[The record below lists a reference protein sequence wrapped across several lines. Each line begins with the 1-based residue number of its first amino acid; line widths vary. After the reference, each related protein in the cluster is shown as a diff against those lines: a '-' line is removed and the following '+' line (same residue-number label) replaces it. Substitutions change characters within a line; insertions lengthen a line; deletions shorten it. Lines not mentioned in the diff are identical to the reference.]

1 MKEVTPRLTE
11 YPALG
16 GSSWPHMGPPG
27 PPQSSPQDL
36 QPSPRELRALPQPPL
51 NLQLG
56 ATALGVPFGR
66 RSCPHPPSPR
76 PSAPSPGSRPLSASP
91 SPCRLPEAPPGCGAG
106 RAAAG
111 SSPGRDAGGRGRAL
125 PPGSAPRSPGPMKH
139 QVSIMSDW
147 VLLGLIAVLVVLL
160 LLTVFGFAVYS
171 GLFTEVVVSAGS
183 PPIGSI
189 TLAYKFRVGP
199 YGESG
204 QLFTDGCS
212 ISSKLCS
219 IGVYYDNPHT
229 VSPEK
234 CRFAIGRILS
244 EGDAKPTEEQIRQFQ
259 KYGFKIFS
267 FPTPSHVVMASF
279 PFTTPL
285 SIHLAVNR
293 VHPALDTYIKE
304 RKLCAHP
311 RLEIYKEDRIY
322 FVCPLAR
329 QGDFYVPEMKELERK
344 SRAVAAE
351 AEDAQTDITGAD
363 TMSEASTISIEATTD
378 SRDTSVA
385 TSVLLPFPAG
395 RGREEADNRSEHSY
409 SESGASGSSFEELDL
424 EGAGDGE
431 GAPGLLPVTA
441 YTESQ
446 EVSDKWTKEPIAAE
460 RGEE

>member
-1 MKEVTPRLTE
+1 
-11 YPALG
+11 
-16 GSSWPHMGPPG
+16 
-27 PPQSSPQDL
+27 
-36 QPSPRELRALPQPPL
+36 
-51 NLQLG
+51 
-56 ATALGVPFGR
+56 
-66 RSCPHPPSPR
+66 
-76 PSAPSPGSRPLSASP
+76 
-91 SPCRLPEAPPGCGAG
+91 
-106 RAAAG
+106 
-111 SSPGRDAGGRGRAL
+111 
-125 PPGSAPRSPGPMKH
+125 
-139 QVSIMSDW
+139 MSDW
-147 VLLGLIAVLVVLL
+147 VLLGLIAALVLLL
-160 LLTVFGFAVYS
+160 LLTVFGFVVYS

-183 PPIGSI
+183 PPVSNI

-212 ISSKLCS
+212 ISSKLYS

-244 EGDAKPTEEQIRQFQ
+244 EGDAKPSEEQIKRFQ

-267 FPTPSHVVMASF
+267 FPAPSHVVMATF

-311 RLEIYKEDRIY
+311 RIEIYKEDRIY

-344 SRAVAAE
+344 SRAAAVE
-351 AEDAQTDITGAD
+351 GEDAQTDITGAD
-363 TMSEASTISIEATTD
+363 TMSETSSISIEATTD

-385 TSVLLPFPAG
+385 TSILLPFPAG
-395 RGREEADNRSEHSY
+395 RGREEAAHRSGCSG
-409 SESGASGSSFEELDL
+409 SGASGASFEELDL
-424 EGAGDGE
+424 EVTGDGE
-431 GAPGLLPVTA
+431 GAPGLLPDVGYA
-441 YTESQ
+441 GNQ
-446 EVSDKWTKEPIAAE
+446 EVTDKWTKEPIAAE

>member
-1 MKEVTPRLTE
+1 MR
-11 YPALG
+11 
-16 GSSWPHMGPPG
+16 H
-27 PPQSSPQDL
+27 
-36 QPSPRELRALPQPPL
+36 
-51 NLQLG
+51 
-56 ATALGVPFGR
+56 
-66 RSCPHPPSPR
+66 HP
-76 PSAPSPGSRPLSASP
+76 
-91 SPCRLPEAPPGCGAG
+91 
-106 RAAAG
+106 
-111 SSPGRDAGGRGRAL
+111 
-125 PPGSAPRSPGPMKH
+125 
-139 QVSIMSDW
+139 SIMSDW
-147 VLLGLIAVLVVLL
+147 MLLGLIAVLVVLL
-160 LLTVFGFAVYS
+160 LLTIFAFAVYS

-183 PPIGSI
+183 PPVGSI

-244 EGDAKPTEEQIRQFQ
+244 EGDAKPSEEQIRRFQ
-259 KYGFKIFS
+259 KYGFKIFT

-311 RLEIYKEDRIY
+311 RIEIYKEDRIY

-344 SRAVAAE
+344 SRAAAE
-351 AEDAQTDITGAD
+351 VEDTQTDITGAD
-363 TMSEASTISIEATTD
+363 TMSEASSISIEATTD

-385 TSVLLPFPAG
+385 TSVLLPFPTS

-424 EGAGDGE
+424 EAAADGE
-431 GAPGLLPVTA
+431 GSAGLLLTSG
-441 YTESQ
+441 YGESQ
-446 EVSDKWTKEPIAAE
+446 ELTDKWTKEPIAAE

>member
-1 MKEVTPRLTE
+1 MT
-11 YPALG
+11 
-16 GSSWPHMGPPG
+16 
-27 PPQSSPQDL
+27 
-36 QPSPRELRALPQPPL
+36 
-51 NLQLG
+51 
-56 ATALGVPFGR
+56 
-66 RSCPHPPSPR
+66 
-76 PSAPSPGSRPLSASP
+76 
-91 SPCRLPEAPPGCGAG
+91 
-106 RAAAG
+106 
-111 SSPGRDAGGRGRAL
+111 
-125 PPGSAPRSPGPMKH
+125 
-139 QVSIMSDW
+139 DW
-147 VLLGLIAVLVVLL
+147 VLLGLIAALVMLL
-160 LLTVFGFAVYS
+160 LLTVFGFVVYS

-183 PPIGSI
+183 PPVGNM

-244 EGDAKPTEEQIRQFQ
+244 EGDAKPSEEQIKRFQ

-267 FPTPSHVVMASF
+267 FPAPSHVVMATF

-311 RLEIYKEDRIY
+311 RIEIYKQDRIY

-344 SRAVAAE
+344 SRAAAAV
-351 AEDAQTDITGAD
+351 AEDAQTDITGVD
-363 TMSEASTISIEATTD
+363 TMSETSSISMEATTD

-385 TSVLLPFPAG
+385 TSILLPFPG
-395 RGREEADNRSEHSY
+395 SRGREEADTRSEHSY

-424 EGAGDGE
+424 EVAGDGE
-431 GAPGLLPVTA
+431 GAPGLLADVG
-441 YTESQ
+441 YVGNQ
-446 EVSDKWTKEPIAAE
+446 EVTDKWTKEPIAAE

>member
-1 MKEVTPRLTE
+1 M
-11 YPALG
+11 
-16 GSSWPHMGPPG
+16 WH
-27 PPQSSPQDL
+27 
-36 QPSPRELRALPQPPL
+36 
-51 NLQLG
+51 
-56 ATALGVPFGR
+56 
-66 RSCPHPPSPR
+66 HP
-76 PSAPSPGSRPLSASP
+76 
-91 SPCRLPEAPPGCGAG
+91 
-106 RAAAG
+106 
-111 SSPGRDAGGRGRAL
+111 
-125 PPGSAPRSPGPMKH
+125 
-139 QVSIMSDW
+139 SIMSDW
-147 VLLGLIAVLVVLL
+147 MLLGLIAVLVVLL
-160 LLTVFGFAVYS
+160 LLTIFAFAVYS

-183 PPIGSI
+183 PPVGST

-244 EGDAKPTEEQIRQFQ
+244 EGDAKPSEEQIRRFQ
-259 KYGFKIFS
+259 KYGFKIFT

-311 RLEIYKEDRIY
+311 RIEIYKEDRIY

-344 SRAVAAE
+344 IRAAAE

-363 TMSEASTISIEATTD
+363 TMSEASSISIEATTD

-385 TSVLLPFPAG
+385 TSVLLPFPTS

-424 EGAGDGE
+424 EAAAEGE
-431 GAPGLLPVTA
+431 GTQGLLLTSG

-446 EVSDKWTKEPIAAE
+446 ELKEKWTKEPIAAE

>member
-1 MKEVTPRLTE
+1 EELRRCGSRCIPLGALLPRHPGAAPGAAQVSPGTAGLGHTSRGRKSSSFTVLFPFPYFLVPVHSAAEFWEEILACVVLQEEVLLGTPRLWGAGLRS
-11 YPALG
+11 PDLVAFRLLCH
-16 GSSWPHMGPPG
+16 SCFAFGPCH
-27 PPQSSPQDL
+27 
-36 QPSPRELRALPQPPL
+36 
-51 NLQLG
+51 
-56 ATALGVPFGR
+56 
-66 RSCPHPPSPR
+66 RSCTPVDQI
-76 PSAPSPGSRPLSASP
+76 AS
-91 SPCRLPEAPPGCGAG
+91 GAV
-106 RAAAG
+106 A
-111 SSPGRDAGGRGRAL
+111 
-125 PPGSAPRSPGPMKH
+125 H
-139 QVSIMSDW
+139 QVSIMTDW
-147 VLLGLIAVLVVLL
+147 VLLGLIAALVVLL
-160 LLTVFGFAVYS
+160 LLTVFGFVVYS
-171 GLFTEVVVSAGS
+171 GLFAEVVVSAGS
-183 PPIGSI
+183 PPVGNM

-244 EGDAKPTEEQIRQFQ
+244 EGDEKPSEEQIKRFQ

-267 FPTPSHVVMASF
+267 FPAPSHVVMATF

-311 RLEIYKEDRIY
+311 RIEIYKQDRIY

-344 SRAVAAE
+344 SRAAAVV
-351 AEDAQTDITGAD
+351 AEDAQTDITGVD
-363 TMSEASTISIEATTD
+363 TMSETSSISMEATTD

-385 TSVLLPFPAG
+385 TSILLPFPAS

-424 EGAGDGE
+424 EVAGDGE
-431 GAPGLLPVTA
+431 GAPGLLPDA
-441 YTESQ
+441 GYADSQ
-446 EVSDKWTKEPIAAE
+446 EVTDKWTKEPIAAE

>member
-1 MKEVTPRLTE
+1 MT
-11 YPALG
+11 
-16 GSSWPHMGPPG
+16 
-27 PPQSSPQDL
+27 
-36 QPSPRELRALPQPPL
+36 
-51 NLQLG
+51 
-56 ATALGVPFGR
+56 
-66 RSCPHPPSPR
+66 
-76 PSAPSPGSRPLSASP
+76 
-91 SPCRLPEAPPGCGAG
+91 
-106 RAAAG
+106 
-111 SSPGRDAGGRGRAL
+111 
-125 PPGSAPRSPGPMKH
+125 
-139 QVSIMSDW
+139 DW
-147 VLLGLIAVLVVLL
+147 VLLGLIAALVVLL
-160 LLTVFGFAVYS
+160 LLTVFGFVVYS

-183 PPIGSI
+183 PPVGTM

-244 EGDAKPTEEQIRQFQ
+244 EGDAKPSEEQIKRFQ
-259 KYGFKIFS
+259 KYGFKIFT
-267 FPTPSHVVMASF
+267 FPAPSHVVMATF

-293 VHPALDTYIKE
+293 VHPALDTYIKVVLGMDHLAYSFSENQAETCLIFLFGDFSCLANEANKPDREKAGNEKPPLDIPVAEEQVLKRVVAQEKAIQE

-311 RLEIYKEDRIY
+311 RIEIYKQDRIY

-344 SRAVAAE
+344 SRAAADE
-351 AEDAQTDITGAD
+351 AEDAQTDITGVD
-363 TMSEASTISIEATTD
+363 TMSEASSISMEATTD

-385 TSVLLPFPAG
+385 TSILLPFPAS
-395 RGREEADNRSEHSY
+395 RGREEPDNRSEHSY

-424 EGAGDGE
+424 EVTGDGE
-431 GAPGLLPVTA
+431 GAPGLLPDVGYA
-441 YTESQ
+441 GNQ

>member
-1 MKEVTPRLTE
+1 M
-11 YPALG
+11 
-16 GSSWPHMGPPG
+16 
-27 PPQSSPQDL
+27 Q
-36 QPSPRELRALPQPPL
+36 
-51 NLQLG
+51 
-56 ATALGVPFGR
+56 
-66 RSCPHPPSPR
+66 
-76 PSAPSPGSRPLSASP
+76 
-91 SPCRLPEAPPGCGAG
+91 
-106 RAAAG
+106 
-111 SSPGRDAGGRGRAL
+111 
-125 PPGSAPRSPGPMKH
+125 H

-147 VLLGLIAVLVVLL
+147 VLLGLIAAVVALL
-160 LLTVFGFAVYS
+160 LLTIFGFAVYS

-183 PPIGSI
+183 PPVGSI

-244 EGDAKPTEEQIRQFQ
+244 EGDAKPSEEQIKRFQ

-267 FPTPSHVVMASF
+267 FPAPSHVVMATF

-311 RLEIYKEDRIY
+311 RIEIYKEDRIY

-344 SRAVAAE
+344 SRAAE

-363 TMSEASTISIEATTD
+363 TMSETSSISIEATTD

-385 TSVLLPFPAG
+385 TSVLLPFPAS

-424 EGAGDGE
+424 EVTGDGE
-431 GAPGLLPVTA
+431 GASALLPSVG
-441 YTESQ
+441 YVGNQ
-446 EVSDKWTKEPIAAE
+446 EVTDKWTKEPTAAE

>member
-1 MKEVTPRLTE
+1 
-11 YPALG
+11 
-16 GSSWPHMGPPG
+16 
-27 PPQSSPQDL
+27 
-36 QPSPRELRALPQPPL
+36 
-51 NLQLG
+51 
-56 ATALGVPFGR
+56 
-66 RSCPHPPSPR
+66 
-76 PSAPSPGSRPLSASP
+76 
-91 SPCRLPEAPPGCGAG
+91 
-106 RAAAG
+106 
-111 SSPGRDAGGRGRAL
+111 
-125 PPGSAPRSPGPMKH
+125 
-139 QVSIMSDW
+139 MSDW
-147 VLLGLIAVLVVLL
+147 VLLGLIAAVVALL
-160 LLTVFGFAVYS
+160 LLTIFGFAVYS

-183 PPIGSI
+183 PPVGSI

-244 EGDAKPTEEQIRQFQ
+244 EGDAKPSEEQIKRFQ

-267 FPTPSHVVMASF
+267 FPAPSHVVMATF

-311 RLEIYKEDRIY
+311 RIEIYKEDRIY

-344 SRAVAAE
+344 SRAAE

-363 TMSEASTISIEATTD
+363 TMSETSSISIEATTD

-385 TSVLLPFPAG
+385 TSVLLPFPAS

-424 EGAGDGE
+424 EVTGDGE
-431 GAPGLLPVTA
+431 GASALLPSVG
-441 YTESQ
+441 YVGNQ
-446 EVSDKWTKEPIAAE
+446 EVTDKWTKEPTAAE

>member
-1 MKEVTPRLTE
+1 
-11 YPALG
+11 
-16 GSSWPHMGPPG
+16 
-27 PPQSSPQDL
+27 
-36 QPSPRELRALPQPPL
+36 
-51 NLQLG
+51 
-56 ATALGVPFGR
+56 
-66 RSCPHPPSPR
+66 
-76 PSAPSPGSRPLSASP
+76 
-91 SPCRLPEAPPGCGAG
+91 
-106 RAAAG
+106 
-111 SSPGRDAGGRGRAL
+111 
-125 PPGSAPRSPGPMKH
+125 
-139 QVSIMSDW
+139 MSDW
-147 VLLGLIAVLVVLL
+147 VLLGLIAALVVLL
-160 LLTVFGFAVYS
+160 LLTVFGFVVYS

-183 PPIGSI
+183 PPLGSI

-229 VSPEK
+229 VPPEK

-244 EGDAKPTEEQIRQFQ
+244 EGDAKPSEEQIKRFQ
-259 KYGFKIFS
+259 YGFKIFS
-267 FPTPSHVVMASF
+267 FPAPTVVMATF

-311 RLEIYKEDRIY
+311 RIEIYKEDRIY

-344 SRAVAAE
+344 SRAAAVE

-363 TMSEASTISIEATTD
+363 TMSETSSISMEATTD

-385 TSVLLPFPAG
+385 TSILLPFPTS
-395 RGREEADNRSEHSY
+395 RGREEVDNRSEHSY

-424 EGAGDGE
+424 EVTGDGE
-431 GAPGLLPVTA
+431 GAPGLLPDVGYA
-441 YTESQ
+441 GNQ
-446 EVSDKWTKEPIAAE
+446 EATDKWTKEPIAAE

>member
-1 MKEVTPRLTE
+1 ME
-11 YPALG
+11 
-16 GSSWPHMGPPG
+16 
-27 PPQSSPQDL
+27 
-36 QPSPRELRALPQPPL
+36 
-51 NLQLG
+51 
-56 ATALGVPFGR
+56 
-66 RSCPHPPSPR
+66 
-76 PSAPSPGSRPLSASP
+76 
-91 SPCRLPEAPPGCGAG
+91 
-106 RAAAG
+106 
-111 SSPGRDAGGRGRAL
+111 
-125 PPGSAPRSPGPMKH
+125 H

-147 VLLGLIAVLVVLL
+147 VLLGLIAALVTLL
-160 LLTVFGFAVYS
+160 LLTVFGFVVYS

-183 PPIGSI
+183 PPVSNI

-229 VSPEK
+229 QPRGLLPPSPTSGRNKNSSSARTGSGGRVSPEK

-244 EGDAKPTEEQIRQFQ
+244 EGDAKPSEEQIKRFQ

-267 FPTPSHVVMASF
+267 FPAPSHVVMASF

-311 RLEIYKEDRIY
+311 RIEIYKEDRIY

-344 SRAVAAE
+344 SRAAAAE

-363 TMSEASTISIEATTD
+363 TMSETSSISIEATTD

-385 TSVLLPFPAG
+385 TSILLPFPAS

-424 EGAGDGE
+424 EVTGDGE
-431 GAPGLLPVTA
+431 GAPGLLPDVA
-441 YTESQ
+441 YSGNQ
-446 EVSDKWTKEPIAAE
+446 EVTDKWTKEPIAAE

>member
-1 MKEVTPRLTE
+1 ME
-11 YPALG
+11 
-16 GSSWPHMGPPG
+16 H
-27 PPQSSPQDL
+27 
-36 QPSPRELRALPQPPL
+36 
-51 NLQLG
+51 
-56 ATALGVPFGR
+56 
-66 RSCPHPPSPR
+66 H
-76 PSAPSPGSRPLSASP
+76 ASI
-91 SPCRLPEAPPGCGAG
+91 L
-106 RAAAG
+106 
-111 SSPGRDAGGRGRAL
+111 
-125 PPGSAPRSPGPMKH
+125 
-139 QVSIMSDW
+139 SDW
-147 VLLGLIAVLVVLL
+147 VLLGLIVVLVALL

-183 PPIGSI
+183 PPVGSI

-212 ISSKLCS
+212 ISSKLYS

-244 EGDAKPTEEQIRQFQ
+244 EGDAKPSEEQIKRFQ

-267 FPTPSHVVMASF
+267 FPAPSHVVMATF

-311 RLEIYKEDRIY
+311 RIEIYKEDRIY

-344 SRAVAAE
+344 TRAAE

-363 TMSEASTISIEATTD
+363 TMSEASSISIEATTD

-385 TSVLLPFPAG
+385 TSILLPFPAS
-395 RGREEADNRSEHSY
+395 RGREEVDNRSEHSY

-424 EGAGDGE
+424 EVTGDGE
-431 GAPGLLPVTA
+431 GAAALLPDVA
-441 YTESQ
+441 YTGKQ
-446 EVSDKWTKEPIAAE
+446 EVTDKWTKEPIAAE

>member
-1 MKEVTPRLTE
+1 LER
-11 YPALG
+11 
-16 GSSWPHMGPPG
+16 H
-27 PPQSSPQDL
+27 
-36 QPSPRELRALPQPPL
+36 
-51 NLQLG
+51 
-56 ATALGVPFGR
+56 
-66 RSCPHPPSPR
+66 
-76 PSAPSPGSRPLSASP
+76 
-91 SPCRLPEAPPGCGAG
+91 
-106 RAAAG
+106 
-111 SSPGRDAGGRGRAL
+111 
-125 PPGSAPRSPGPMKH
+125 
-139 QVSIMSDW
+139 VSIMSDW
-147 VLLGLIAVLVVLL
+147 VLLGLIVALVVLL
-160 LLTVFGFAVYS
+160 LLTVFGFVVYS

-183 PPIGSI
+183 LPLGSI

-229 VSPEK
+229 VPPEK

-244 EGDAKPTEEQIRQFQ
+244 EGDAKPSEEQIKRFQ

-267 FPTPSHVVMASF
+267 FPAPSHVVMATF

-285 SIHLAVNR
+285 SIHLAINR

-311 RLEIYKEDRIY
+311 RIEIYKEDRIY

-344 SRAVAAE
+344 SRAAAVE

-363 TMSEASTISIEATTD
+363 TMSETSSISMEATTD

-385 TSVLLPFPAG
+385 TSILLPFPAS

-424 EGAGDGE
+424 EVTGDGE
-431 GAPGLLPVTA
+431 GAPGLLLDMGYA
-441 YTESQ
+441 GNQ
-446 EVSDKWTKEPIAAE
+446 EATGKWTKEPIAAE

>member
-1 MKEVTPRLTE
+1 VE
-11 YPALG
+11 
-16 GSSWPHMGPPG
+16 H
-27 PPQSSPQDL
+27 Q
-36 QPSPRELRALPQPPL
+36 
-51 NLQLG
+51 
-56 ATALGVPFGR
+56 
-66 RSCPHPPSPR
+66 
-76 PSAPSPGSRPLSASP
+76 AS
-91 SPCRLPEAPPGCGAG
+91 
-106 RAAAG
+106 
-111 SSPGRDAGGRGRAL
+111 
-125 PPGSAPRSPGPMKH
+125 
-139 QVSIMSDW
+139 VMSDW
-147 VLLGLIAVLVVLL
+147 VLLGLIAALVVLL

-183 PPIGSI
+183 PPVGNI

-229 VSPEK
+229 VPPEK

-244 EGDAKPTEEQIRQFQ
+244 EGDAKPSEEQIKRFQ

-267 FPTPSHVVMASF
+267 FPAPSHVVMATF
-279 PFTTPL
+279 PFTTPM

-311 RLEIYKEDRIY
+311 RIEIYKQDRIY

-344 SRAVAAE
+344 SRAAAAE
-351 AEDAQTDITGAD
+351 AEDAQTDITGVD
-363 TMSEASTISIEATTD
+363 TMSETSSISMEATTD

-385 TSVLLPFPAG
+385 TSILLPFPAS

-424 EGAGDGE
+424 EVTGDGE
-431 GAPGLLPVTA
+431 GAQGLLPDVGYA
-441 YTESQ
+441 GNQ
-446 EVSDKWTKEPIAAE
+446 EVTDKWTKEPIAAE

>member
-1 MKEVTPRLTE
+1 ME
-11 YPALG
+11 
-16 GSSWPHMGPPG
+16 
-27 PPQSSPQDL
+27 
-36 QPSPRELRALPQPPL
+36 
-51 NLQLG
+51 
-56 ATALGVPFGR
+56 
-66 RSCPHPPSPR
+66 HP
-76 PSAPSPGSRPLSASP
+76 
-91 SPCRLPEAPPGCGAG
+91 
-106 RAAAG
+106 
-111 SSPGRDAGGRGRAL
+111 
-125 PPGSAPRSPGPMKH
+125 
-139 QVSIMSDW
+139 VSIMSDW
-147 VLLGLIAVLVVLL
+147 VLLGLIAALVTLL

-183 PPIGSI
+183 PPVGSL

-212 ISSKLCS
+212 ISSKLYS

-244 EGDAKPTEEQIRQFQ
+244 EGDAKPSEEQIKRFQ

-267 FPTPSHVVMASF
+267 FPAPSHVVMATF

-311 RLEIYKEDRIY
+311 RIEIYKEDRIY

-344 SRAVAAE
+344 SRAAE

-363 TMSEASTISIEATTD
+363 TMSETSSISIEATTD

-385 TSVLLPFPAG
+385 TSILLPFPAS
-395 RGREEADNRSEHSY
+395 RGREEVDNRSEHSY

-424 EGAGDGE
+424 EVTGDGE
-431 GAPGLLPVTA
+431 GAPSLLTSVA
-441 YTESQ
+441 YSGNQ
-446 EVSDKWTKEPIAAE
+446 EVTDKWTKEPIAAE

>member
-1 MKEVTPRLTE
+1 MT
-11 YPALG
+11 
-16 GSSWPHMGPPG
+16 
-27 PPQSSPQDL
+27 
-36 QPSPRELRALPQPPL
+36 
-51 NLQLG
+51 
-56 ATALGVPFGR
+56 
-66 RSCPHPPSPR
+66 
-76 PSAPSPGSRPLSASP
+76 
-91 SPCRLPEAPPGCGAG
+91 
-106 RAAAG
+106 
-111 SSPGRDAGGRGRAL
+111 
-125 PPGSAPRSPGPMKH
+125 
-139 QVSIMSDW
+139 DW
-147 VLLGLIAVLVVLL
+147 VLLGLIAALVVLL
-160 LLTVFGFAVYS
+160 LLTVFGFVVYS

-183 PPIGSI
+183 PPVGNM

-244 EGDAKPTEEQIRQFQ
+244 EGDAKPSEEQIKRFQ

-267 FPTPSHVVMASF
+267 FPAPSHVVMATF

-293 VHPALDTYIKE
+293 VHPALDTYIK

-311 RLEIYKEDRIY
+311 RIEIYKQDRIY

-344 SRAVAAE
+344 SRAAAAV
-351 AEDAQTDITGAD
+351 AEDAQTDITGVD
-363 TMSEASTISIEATTD
+363 TMSETSSISVEATTD

-385 TSVLLPFPAG
+385 TSILLPLPG
-395 RGREEADNRSEHSY
+395 SRGREEADTRSEHSY

-424 EGAGDGE
+424 EAAGDGE
-431 GAPGLLPVTA
+431 GAPGLLPDA
-441 YTESQ
+441 GYGSQ
-446 EVSDKWTKEPIAAE
+446 EVTDKWTKEPTAAE